1 MGKLVNYISI
11 LIFLDLFYIIT
22 GQISTISPTSI
33 ILNAVLDP
41 SAINSTYFYVVF
53 LGAVGIAGLA
63 AVSGVSTG
71 LVNRGLDVL
80 AFTAMALGLSLMIG
94 DFVAIYIY
102 LFSLNKILAVMVMA
116 PTIALFVVTIAEWLR
131 VKD

>member
-33 ILNAVLDP
+33 ILNAILDP

-53 LGAVGIAGLA
+53 IGAVGIAGLA